1 MSEEQKILADVE
13 GAGEGEDGKKLTA
26 GQKKKLK
33 EK

>member
-1 MSEEQKILADVE
+1 MSEEQKIAATIE